1 MSAWVIGAAVS
12 GFGVLGLVLAS
23 GAIDTGM
30 YHFGLALFGF
40 SVLFVFWLIKTR
52 FDEAARRLQPDRE

>member
-1 MSAWVIGAAVS
+1 MSAWIIGAVVS
-12 GFGVLGLVLAS
+12 GFGVFGLVLAS

-40 SVLFVFWLIKTR
+40 SVLYVFWLIKTQ
-52 FDEAARRLQPDRE
+52 FDEGERRLRQDRD

>member
-1 MSAWVIGAAVS
+1 MSAWVIGAVVS
-12 GFGVLGLVLAS
+12 GFGVLGLILAS

-40 SVLFVFWLIKTR
+40 SVFYVFWLIKTH
-52 FDEAARRLQPDRE
+52 FDEAARRLQQDRE

>member
-1 MSAWVIGAAVS
+1 MSAWIIGAAVS

-23 GAIDTGM
+23 GALDTGM

-40 SVLFVFWLIKTR
+40 SVLYVFWLIKSH
-52 FDEAARRLQPDRE
+52 FDEAARRLPHGRE